1 MSERFPYEDLI
12 NDLFESLGPIG
23 DFWKGLGTSGQFFLI
38 SGLLMVGVAGLF
50 IMIQQLIVPWVER
63 KVMGRMQS
71 RRGPSYVGYAGTLQ
85 LLADTLKLAIKQDIV
100 PEDAD
105 KFGFTFAIA
114 GITISASLACAPLP
128 FTGRIVMS
136 DMTIGLLYI
145 FAAFAL
151 FPPLMFVAGWASNS
165 KYSLIGGF
173 RSAAQLLAYE
183 LPLMV
188 AAVSAVLLAGSA
200 NLSDIVNGQG
210 GDLGFLWLRG
220 WYWFPLVIGFGL
232 FLISGLA
239 ETERIPF
246 DLPEAESELVM
257 GVRTE
262 FAGWRYALIF
272 FVEYMHLFINL
283 LLVVLLF
290 MGGWMPLFT
299 FMPATLDDFI
309 VSGFVNILI
318 MAIIGASLFG
328 GSVLAV
334 YLLFGFF
341 RKRIYNMKVFLGATA
356 LGFVLFGGLGMII
369 DDWTIPGELLT
380 EFAQLGRIFAKVY
393 FLVFLAVW
401 ARAALPR
408 IRIDQF
414 LSIAWSKFL
423 PLSILNLLIAIIVAG
438 AY

>member
-1 MSERFPYEDLI
+1 MSERYPYEDLL

-23 DFWKGLGTSGQFFLI
+23 DFWKGMGSSGQFFLM
-38 SGLLMVGVAGLF
+38 SALLMVTVAGVF
-50 IMIQQLIVPWVER
+50 IMIQQLIVPYLER
-63 KVMGRMQS
+63 KIMGRMQS
-71 RRGPSYVGYAGTLQ
+71 RRGPSYVGYAGVLQ
-85 LLADTLKLAIKQDIV
+85 LMADTLKLAVKQDIV

-105 KFGFTFAIA
+105 RFGFTFAIA
-114 GITISASLACAPLP
+114 GITVSASLACAPLP

-136 DMTIGLLYI
+136 DMSIGLLYI

-188 AAVSAVLLAGSA
+188 VAVSAVLMAGSA
-200 NLSDIVNGQG
+200 NLTEIVEGQEG
-210 GDLGFLWLRG
+210 GGILG
-220 WYWFPLVIGFGL
+220 WYMWPLFIGFVL
-232 FLISGLA
+232 FLISGIA

-246 DLPEAESELVM
+246 DIPEAEAELVM

-290 MGGWMPLFT
+290 MGGWMPFLPFAPT
-299 FMPATLDDFI
+299 SFDDFT
-309 VSGFVNILI
+309 VSGFSNIVF
-318 MAIIGASLFG
+318 MAFIGAGLFG
-328 GSVLAV
+328 GAVLAV

-341 RKRIYNMKVFLGATA
+341 RKRIYNMKFFLGATA
-356 LGFVLFGGLGMII
+356 LGFVLFGGLGMVL
-369 DDWTIPGELLT
+369 DDWTIPGELIT
-380 EFAQLGRIFAKVY
+380 EFAQLARIFAKTY
-393 FLVFLAVW
+393 ILVFVAIW
-401 ARAALPR
+401 MRAALPR

-414 LSIAWSKFL
+414 LSIGWSKFL
-423 PLSILNLLIAIIVAG
+423 PLAILNLLIAIIAAG